1 MREVD
6 IMDAGYT
13 YYIVSA
19 RVLPEAMRRTAEAKR
34 LLRSGEAK
42 TAAEAAKLAG
52 ISRSVFYKYKDDIRP
67 YYDQKADKHFTI
79 YALLEDRPG
88 ILSAFLSVLAQHG
101 ANILTINQ
109 NIPVNGF
116 APITVSIRTEA
127 LTVDLPDLLSRLSAL
142 DGVANTDLLG
152 ME

>member
-6 IMDAGYT
+6 IMDANYA

-19 RVLPEAMRRTAEAKR
+19 RVLPEAMRKTAEAKR

-42 TAAEAAKLAG
+42 TAGEAARLAG

-67 YYDQKADKHFTI
+67 YYDQKTDKLFTV

-116 APITVSIRTEA
+116 APITVSIRTGA
-127 LTVDLPDLLSRLSAL
+127 LRIGLDELLLRLSKI

-152 ME
+152 TE